1 MVVQKVPNPQEMKS
15 TPTAKQEPKLKKQKY
30 SNKTSQKP
38 TNSDNSNQMEESE
51 VFYGKRFVNIKNDCY
66 INSVVNLILSSE
78 AVREVTKRGIEF

>member
-51 VFYGKRFVNIKNDCY
+51 VFYTFERRWPRTRIFFEIY
-66 INSVVNLILSSE
+66 H
-78 AVREVTKRGIEF
+78 